1 MGKEMKKYKENQTP
15 QFTSTLNEPRSFA
28 DIVSPCSETTKVYDH
43 INAVFCKYKND
54 NHSFFYTC
62 ENPVLPLK

>member
-15 QFTSTLNEPRSFA
+15 QFMSTLNEPRSFA
-28 DIVSPCSETTKVYDH
+28 DIVSPCSEATKVYDH

-54 NHSFFYTC
+54 KNSFFIHVKIPSYH
-62 ENPVLPLK
+62 